1 MTDQAIDRMD
11 VQKEAKPKG
20 PLIYRQAILTR
31 ITHWVWAIAMFFL
44 LLSGL
49 QIWNA
54 HPALYFGQ
62 QSGFEFDNA
71 ILRISL
77 LNSKPDCCPT

>member
-1 MTDQAIDRMD
+1 MTDQAIDR
-11 VQKEAKPKG
+11 VEVERQAKPKG

-31 ITHWVWAIAMFFL
+31 VTHWVWAIAMFFL

-54 HPALYFGQ
+54 HPALYVGQ
-62 QSGFEFDNA
+62 QSGFEFNNE
-71 ILRISL
+71 ILRIALS
-77 LNSKPDCCPT
+77 NSKPDCWPK